1 MNDISKNL
9 SFKLNKVNVYF
20 EFIKSLLIGLLF
32 PIAISFGLVFTSN
45 LYVSDLIN
53 VFGILMAP
61 LIFFIIVYKIKRFKN
76 VIIAIEKQNSTVQIT
91 YFHYFL
97 KRELVINE
105 SNIKFKIRKDRYT
118 ISLYLVLEL
127 IIIGKTQLTQF
138 EDGFWNKDA
147 FIEMY
152 SVFENIVEVE
162 RNKQLNEIFLYKII

>member
-1 MNDISKNL
+1 MNDISQHL

-45 LYVSDLIN
+45 LYVSDLIK

-97 KRELVINE
+97 
-105 SNIKFKIRKDRYT
+105 
-118 ISLYLVLEL
+118 
-127 IIIGKTQLTQF
+127 
-138 EDGFWNKDA
+138 
-147 FIEMY
+147 
-152 SVFENIVEVE
+152 
-162 RNKQLNEIFLYKII
+162 